1 MWKVVYL
8 LALETFVNRH
18 VGISVGVYGNIGV
31 GGLEQQLR
39 YRDCEPMELPCR
51 GMRIL
56 IAEDDP
62 LTLGLLTELVRKW
75 DYETISVNNG
85 DAAWETMR
93 RDNNPL
99 VLLADWQIPGVH
111 GDELCRLAR
120 TRLSAKPLHVIL
132 TTATQLTVESKVR
145 ALAAG
150 ADDYLLKPYD
160 PRELLA
166 RLHVGERALGLQV
179 ELRKRVGE
187 LEEALAQVK
196 QLQGL
201 LPICSDCKRIRD
213 SRDNWQT
220 IENYLAARTD
230 ATFTHSLCPKCLDER
245 ES

>member
-1 MWKVVYL
+1 MLK
-8 LALETFVNRH
+8 APGIPADKNHGDTIAEN
-18 VGISVGVYGNIGV
+18 VGK
-31 GGLEQQLR
+31 GLEQQLH
-39 YRDCEPMELPCR
+39 YRDCEPLELPGR
-51 GMRIL
+51 AMRIL

-62 LTLGLLTELVRKW
+62 LTLGLLSELVRKW

-85 DAAWETMR
+85 DTAWDTLR
-93 RDNNPL
+93 KDNDP
-99 VLLADWQIPGVH
+99 VILLADWQIPGVH

-120 TRLSAKPLHVIL
+120 TRLTAKPLHIIL

-145 ALAAG
+145 ALASG

-179 ELRKRVGE
+179 ELRKRVVE
-187 LEEALAQVK
+187 LEHALSEVK

-201 LPICSDCKRIRD
+201 LPICGECKRIRD
-213 SRDNWQT
+213 PQDHWQT

-230 ATFTHSLCPKCLDER
+230 AKFTHSLCPLCLEER
-245 ES
+245 MKEVQQKA

>member
-1 MWKVVYL
+1 
-8 LALETFVNRH
+8 
-18 VGISVGVYGNIGV
+18 
-31 GGLEQQLR
+31 
-39 YRDCEPMELPCR
+39 
-51 GMRIL
+51 MRIL

-62 LTLGLLTELVRKW
+62 LTLGLLTELIRKW
-75 DYETISVNNG
+75 DYDTISVNNG
-85 DAAWETMR
+85 DTALEHLR

-99 VLLADWQIPGVH
+99 ILLADWQIPGVH

-120 TRLSAKPLHVIL
+120 TRLSAKPLHIIL

-179 ELRKRVGE
+179 ELRKRVVE
-187 LEEALAQVK
+187 LETALADVK

-213 SRDNWQT
+213 PQDHWQT
-220 IENYLAARTD
+220 IENYLAKKTD
-230 ATFTHSLCPKCLDER
+230 ATFTHSMCPICLEER
-245 ES
+245 MKELEQKT